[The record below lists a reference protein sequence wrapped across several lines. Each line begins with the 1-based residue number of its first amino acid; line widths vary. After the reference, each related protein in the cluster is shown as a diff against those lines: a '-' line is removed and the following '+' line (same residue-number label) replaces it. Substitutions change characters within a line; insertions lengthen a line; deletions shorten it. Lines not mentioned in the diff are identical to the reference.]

1 MLVGVRGCG
10 KRSLGFI
17 AATALGRRFVTAEH
31 YFQKSTG
38 LSRPEYLRKH
48 GKDSF
53 QREESKV
60 SIAMLHEN
68 KQNCVIECGLASFT
82 KSVQAYLS
90 EYCLSNPVV
99 YLVRDM
105 HKIKALL
112 QLDSRALR
120 LLENADPSHR
130 KCSNFEYFN
139 IEEDLFETFSETS
152 ALDSRSPTYSFKLK
166 DSQEDFSNF
175 ARFITGAG
183 GPSGTEDSPF
193 SLSSQPLEQRLFT
206 HCLWTQLSWYADHRI
221 TVAELEASADVIEIN
236 VDQWTRKSALLL
248 SRYVAEI
255 RRQTALPIMLGCSL
269 HDSALSQYDC
279 SAALRQ
285 GLRLGVDLI
294 CVDLRLPDDQI
305 SSLIEA
311 RGSSRVIGSLFD
323 ASTQCSWTD
332 SKWLDLCGKAQDI
345 GCDMVRLIRV
355 AASRDDND
363 MLARFKIRMK
373 DSPEFQK
380 PLIAF
385 NLGAQGR
392 TSQLLNETLTSVT
405 HPTLPNMYTKSSSDL
420 RFDLS
425 AQQTVNALFHCFV
438 LDPLRVTILGAN
450 VSKSLSPAM
459 HNAAYRLLGLGHVYT
474 THDVTSYNEIETIIR
489 RPDFGGAS
497 VVQPWKVDLVD
508 KLTALSLHARAIG
521 AINTIVPLRSGADG
535 KALSPQMQAKQRNRA
550 GTVAGYYGD
559 NTDWI
564 GIKTCLGRSL
574 SPRNVVQPKRTTAL
588 VIGAGGMARAA
599 IYATIQMGCQNVYI
613 YNRTLANAET
623 VAKHFN
629 TIINQSR
636 SSDIWTPPVRVLV
649 SIDSPWPAGHALPV
663 LIISCVTQ
671 ETIYGRQPANFVIP
685 EAWLG
690 SETGG
695 VVMEMSYVSK
705 DTPLVQQIRQWREET
720 GKPWVLVD
728 GFETLPEQAIA
739 QFELMTGRRAPR
751 RCIREAIFRAAAERE
766 MQGTI

>member
-1 MLVGVRGCG
+1 MFVGVRGCG

-38 LSRPEYLRKH
+38 LSRPEYLQKH
-48 GKDSF
+48 GKDAF

-60 SIAMLHEN
+60 SIAMLQEN
-68 KQNCVIECGLASFT
+68 NQNCVIECGLASFT
-82 KSVQAYLS
+82 KSVQAYLT
-90 EYCLSNPVV
+90 EYCLSHPVV
-99 YLVRDM
+99 YLVREM

-139 IEEDLFETFSETS
+139 IEEDLFDMSNET
-152 ALDSRSPTYSFKLK
+152 DSRSPTYSFKLK
-166 DSQEDFSNF
+166 DSQEDLSNF
-175 ARFITGAG
+175 VRFITGVAVQ
-183 GPSGTEDSPF
+183 SGTDDSPF
-193 SLSSQPLEQRLFT
+193 SLSCQPLEQRLFT
-206 HCLWTQLSWYADHRI
+206 HCLWTQLSWYTDHRI
-221 TVAELEASADVIEIN
+221 AVAELEASADVIEIN
-236 VDQWTRKSALLL
+236 VDQWTRKSSLLL

-255 RRQTALPIMLGCSL
+255 RRQTALPIMFGCSL
-269 HDSALSQYDC
+269 HTSTVVQSDCFTALQH
-279 SAALRQ
+279 

-294 CVDLRLPDDQI
+294 SVDLRLPDDQI

-311 RGSSRVIGSLFD
+311 RGSARVLGSLFD
-323 ASTQCSWTD
+323 TSSQCSWSD
-332 SKWLDLCGKAQDI
+332 SKWLDSYKRAQHI
-345 GCDMVRLIRV
+345 GCDMVRFVRTAV
-355 AASRDDND
+355 TREDND
-363 MLARFKIRMK
+363 VLVRLKMQIK
-373 DSPEFQK
+373 DLPGFNT

-392 TSQLLNETLTSVT
+392 TSQLLNEILTSVT
-405 HPTLPNMYTKSSSDL
+405 HPTLPNMYIKPSSDL
-420 RFDLS
+420 RLDLN

-438 LDPLRVTILGAN
+438 LDPLRITILGAN

-459 HNAAYRLLGLGHVYT
+459 HNAAYRLLGLEHIYN
-474 THDVTSYNEIETIIR
+474 THDVASYDDIESVIR
-489 RPDFGGAS
+489 HRDFGGAS
-497 VVQPWKVDLVD
+497 VVQPWKVGLVD
-508 KLTALSLHARAIG
+508 KLTALSMHAKAIG
-521 AINTIVPLRSGADG
+521 AINTILPLRSSPDG
-535 KALSPQMQAKQRNRA
+535 KALSPRTQAKQRNRA
-550 GTVAGYYGD
+550 GAVAGFYGD

-564 GIKTCLGRSL
+564 GIKTCMSRSL

-588 VIGAGGMARAA
+588 VVGAGGMARAA
-599 IYATIQMGCQNVYI
+599 IYATLQMGCQNIFV
-613 YNRTLANAET
+613 YNRTLANAEL

-629 TIINQSR
+629 TITNHSR
-636 SSDIWTPPVRVLV
+636 NSDTPTHLVRVLP
-649 SIDSPWPAGHALPV
+649 STDSPWPTGYALPV
-663 LIISCVTQ
+663 MIISCVTQ
-671 ETIYGRQPANFVIP
+671 ETIYGRQPANFVLP
-685 EAWLG
+685 ETWLG

-751 RCIREAIFRAAAERE
+751 RCIREAIVRAAAAERE
-766 MQGTI
+766 LQ